1 MDVQN
6 AANGH
11 PGLPACGRGAS
22 SPTTSAPPLS
32 ALDARARD
40 TLPLALL
47 FGLCLTSTAWRYL
60 LPRVACRGV

>member
-22 SPTTSAPPLS
+22 SPTTSARRHRP
-32 ALDARARD
+32 R
-40 TLPLALL
+40 LPGLAT
-47 FGLCLTSTAWRYL
+47 G
-60 LPRVACRGV
+60 CR

>member
-22 SPTTSAPPLS
+22 SPTTSAPPPS
-32 ALDARARD
+32 APDARARD
-40 TLPLALL
+40 RLPLALL
-47 FGLCLTSTAWRYL
+47 FGLCLTSTAWRHL
-60 LPRVACRGV
+60 LPRVARRDV

>member
-22 SPTTSAPPLS
+22 SPTTSAPPPL
-32 ALDARARD
+32 APDARARD
-40 TLPLALL
+40 RLPL
-47 FGLCLTSTAWRYL
+47 
-60 LPRVACRGV
+60 